1 MKRTYSVL
9 LLVLACLLVFTGC
22 KCEHE
27 WVEADCV
34 TPRTCSLCQE
44 IEGAPLGHTWAAATC
59 ETPKTCETCGTT
71 EGEALGHNW
80 VDAVCEAPKTCD
92 RCKLTEGESL
102 GHSWMDATT
111 EAPKTCENCGKTEG
125 ERIITDERFTTAAA
139 SALFGKWEMKL
150 NLPAADMGLEGLVEE
165 IPVIYTFD
173 FGNAGDLTMDL
184 RFEDR
189 AALVDTLA
197 AVTAEQV
204 FVEAEAEGISREEM
218 DAAFVDEYGMTVA
231 EYAISVFKG
240 IDWNGLLDMFSLEFK
255 YYVEGD
261 QLYMDYSW
269 EGEFREPATITIQG
283 DTMTLA
289 DSLESNELK
298 RVNP

>member
-1 MKRTYSVL
+1 V
-9 LLVLACLLVFTGC
+9 
-22 KCEHE
+22 
-27 WVEADCV
+27 
-34 TPRTCSLCQE
+34 
-44 IEGAPLGHTWAAATC
+44 
-59 ETPKTCETCGTT
+59 
-71 EGEALGHNW
+71 
-80 VDAVCEAPKTCD
+80 
-92 RCKLTEGESL
+92 
-102 GHSWMDATT
+102 DATT

-125 ERIITDERFTTAAA
+125 ERIITDERFTTAEA
-139 SALFGKWEMKL
+139 SALIGKWEMKL
-150 NLPAADMGLEGLVEE
+150 NLPASDMGLEGLVEE
-165 IPVIYTFD
+165 VPVIYTFD
-173 FGNAGDLTMDL
+173 FGNAGELTMNL

-189 AALVDTLA
+189 ATLVDTLA

-269 EGEFREPATITIQG
+269 EGDFLDPATITIQG
-283 DTMTLA
+283 DTMTLT
-289 DSLESNELK
+289 DSIESHDLK
-298 RVNP
+298 RVN

>member
-80 VDAVCEAPKTCD
+80 VDAVC
-92 RCKLTEGESL
+92 
-102 GHSWMDATT
+102 

-269 EGEFREPATITIQG
+269 EGEFLEPATITIQG

-298 RVNP
+298 RVKP